1 MAGFALIIKILTCG
15 LFLQIAGADLDTVG
29 YLFRVL
35 YSSFDE
41 FVMICMVK
49 PDARYSGKVSS
60 SRNLFKFIFG
70 VHTALVTR
78 RIALH
83 AVHQHHLERE
93 LRR

>member
-1 MAGFALIIKILTCG
+1 MAVFALIIKILTCG
-15 LFLQIAGADLDTVG
+15 LFLQIAGADTVG

-60 SRNLFKFIFG
+60 SRNLLKFIFG